1 MSPAGAWGKLM
12 EPQPPP
18 VHLCLPMG
26 SSEPGD
32 LSVLLKQIEVIKAL
46 SSCALAT
53 FNQADFPEIT

>member
-1 MSPAGAWGKLM
+1 M